1 MVDVV
6 GAIRQART
14 THKLSPKTE
23 LAVQVRGASAADLAA
38 LQGELALLKA
48 VAGVSAIEGRSEA
61 AKTGEAAA
69 VVDGVEYIMD
79 LSGHIDL
86 GAEKLRLEREVEKHQ
101 KEVEKINAMLGN
113 PNFVERAPA
122 EVLATNRARLV
133 ELTDNLSKLRAMLA
147 E

>member
-1 MVDVV
+1 MV

-23 LAVQVRGASAADLAA
+23 LAVEVRGASAEDLAA
-38 LQGELALLKA
+38 LQSELALLKA
-48 VAGVSAIEGRSEA
+48 VAGVAGISPREEP

-86 GAEKLRLEREVEKHQ
+86 GAEKARLEREVEKQQ
-101 KEVEKINAMLGN
+101 KEMDKIQAMLGN

-122 EVLATNRARLV
+122 EILATNKARLV
-133 ELTDNLSKLRAMLA
+133 ELEENLSKLRAMLA
-147 E
+147 TA